1 MVQYVWRDDGESEQ
15 QTFTFVGTESLFPV
29 LDETPMCSEI
39 RVCICRR
46 V

>member
-1 MVQYVWRDDGESEQ
+1 MSREMMVSQNSRLCE
-15 QTFTFVGTESLFPV
+15 TESLFPV
-29 LDETPMCSEI
+29 LDETPICSEI